1 MVEPTVVLASLINPF
16 GGISGRPQFTTKATE
31 IENLISEQL
40 VTDSY
45 IFIRM

>member
-1 MVEPTVVLASLINPF
+1 MVEPTVVLAPLVNPF
-16 GGISGRPQFTTKATE
+16 GGISGRPQFTKVTE

-40 VTDSY
+40 VIDSY